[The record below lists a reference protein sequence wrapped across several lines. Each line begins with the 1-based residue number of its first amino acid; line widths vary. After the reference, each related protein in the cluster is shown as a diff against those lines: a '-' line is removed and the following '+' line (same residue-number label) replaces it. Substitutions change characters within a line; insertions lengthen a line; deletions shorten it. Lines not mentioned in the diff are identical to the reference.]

1 MNAIPRYIFLCLI
14 FLFFEVFIL
23 NKVELGMGSQLFILP
38 LYIML
43 LPFETSVFV
52 LMLIGFFLG
61 IFADIML
68 NTFGINASSLLLTA
82 FLRPII
88 FRIFILNEENYVTKR
103 MTISNMGWAVFNL
116 SYGLLLLIY
125 TVWFVLLEVFRLSDW
140 LLILRNIVLSFV
152 ASYLL
157 AQIIQ
162 LFFRKNKSQ

>member
-1 MNAIPRYIFLCLI
+1 MNVIPRYIFLCLI
-14 FLFFEVFIL
+14 FLFFEVFVL
-23 NKVELGMGSQLFILP
+23 NKVEIGMGTQLFILP

-43 LPFETSVFV
+43 LPFETSVFI

-82 FLRPII
+82 YLRPII
-88 FRIFILNEENYVTKR
+88 FNIFILNEENNVMKR

-116 SYGLLLLIY
+116 SYGLLLLVYI
-125 TVWFVLLEVFRLSDW
+125 TWFVVLEVFRLSDW
-140 LLILRNIVLSFV
+140 LLILRNIVFSFV

-162 LFFRKNKSQ
+162 LFFRKKKS